1 MDMGSVPV
9 HPFLAAGAWPG
20 VAGCG
25 QAGRVGV
32 RLGVTEL
39 FCIHLYTLKY
49 IIGAFKRV
57 ENHNNAKE
65 NL

>member
-1 MDMGSVPV
+1 MDMGS
-9 HPFLAAGAWPG
+9 